1 MDLDTLMLL
10 TLLGMLGA
18 IVLGVHIALALG
30 ATAMIGTYFIFGDTY
45 LAASQ
50 VGGAAYELIR
60 DHVFM
65 TIPLFVLM
73 GDFLSKSGAA
83 SDLYTLINK
92 GLKGVPGRLGVA
104 TVTGNAAFAAVT
116 GTSIASAAAF
126 TRIAWPEMKA
136 AGYKHSFALGS
147 IAGSACL
154 GMLIPPSVLLIVWGI
169 ITEDSIGKLFV
180 AGVLPGIVLAA
191 FFAAYNMITAKMNPS
206 IAPEPDTL
214 GDISPLTKG
223 QIYSG
228 AAIVGLIMLVLGGI
242 WGGFFTATE
251 AAGVGALSGMFI
263 AIAKGLKFKELVE
276 CIIDA
281 GKTSA
286 PIMILLITAGMYSR
300 FLSLADIDSLIIG
313 AMSSAGLDG
322 AMGLIVMVV
331 IWLLLGMLLDSISII
346 LLTVPLFMTLS
357 SGMDPYAFAIFG
369 ILAIEAGLLT
379 PPFGL
384 IVYTVK
390 GVLSGT
396 GHDVPLNQIFSG
408 SIPYWIMM
416 RIVRVVVVIFPGLAS
431 WLTTFV

>member
-83 SDLYTLINK
+83 ADLYTLINK
-92 GLKGVPGRLGVA
+92 GLRGVPGRLGVA

-214 GDISPLTKG
+214 GDVSPLTKG

-416 RIVRVVVVIFPGLAS
+416 LIVMVLVVIFPGLAS